1 MSRTTRR
8 RALLLLLLTP
18 LLYGLFGSAPAAAH
32 TELVRS
38 APKDGAELTRAP
50 DHLTLVFDEPVDLA
64 DVRAMTLDGDRL
76 PVARAAQGGNDTVRV
91 SLGRPAD
98 GELAVVWSVVDEE
111 DGHASSGRLTF
122 TVRTESAESTAGPA
136 GTAAVAQDRGDEAT
150 APSPSSP
157 VRKSLVAARWTGYLS
172 LALFIGGLAFVALLW
187 PRGADEPRARALLT
201 LAWAGG
207 LLSTV
212 AAIGLQ
218 GAYSPTLGF
227 ARAGGPPPFGGLGDV
242 LRPATYADV
251 LTTEPGIALAARGLL
266 WVLAAVVLS
275 ALLQGGAGTS
285 RSPGWRV
292 GALAV
297 TLGLLRTTGMR
308 GHNSEGSEPTWGA
321 IADLVHLLGAAL
333 WIGGL
338 AMLTLAVLPRR
349 EPGELAA
356 VVPGYSRL
364 AAVSVAAIAAA
375 GLVLAWQVV
384 GSYDA
389 LLHTSYGQLLLV
401 KTAVLGG
408 VLAAAQCSRQW
419 VRTRLD
425 LAVLLRGD
433 AATVRPFGVSV
444 AAETGLV
451 LVVLAVTSLL
461 VTADPGR

>member
-1 MSRTTRR
+1 VTRLRTLLPLLLA
-8 RALLLLLLTP
+8 ALLC
-18 LLYGLFGSAPAAAH
+18 GLVVGATPAAAH

-38 APKDGAELTRAP
+38 VPKDGAQLAKAP
-50 DHLTLVFDEPVDLA
+50 DHLTLTFDEPVDLA
-64 DVRAMTLDGDRL
+64 DVRAMTPAGDRL
-76 PVARAAQGGNDTVRV
+76 PVTRPPHGTADTVRIATGGP
-91 SLGRPAD
+91 SNGTLF
-98 GELAVVWSVVDEE
+98 VVWSVVDME

-122 TVRTESAESTAGPA
+122 AIGTAASTTAGSTASTAG
-136 GTAAVAQDRGDEAT
+136 AQDRGDEAAAAS
-150 APSPSSP
+150 APSPSP
-157 VRKSLVAARWTGYLS
+157 LVRKGLVAARWTGYLA
-172 LALFIGGLAFVALLW
+172 LAVFVGGLAFVALLW
-187 PRGADEPRARALLT
+187 PCGAEAARARALLT
-201 LAWAGG
+201 LAWVCG

-218 GAYSPTLGF
+218 GAYVS
-227 ARAGGPPPFGGLGDV
+227 FGGLRDA
-242 LRPATYADV
+242 LRPASYTEV
-251 LTTEPGIALAARGLL
+251 LTTEPGVALAARGLL
-266 WVLAAVVLS
+266 WVLAAVALS
-275 ALLQGGAGTS
+275 ALLQGGAATS

-297 TLGLLRTTGMR
+297 ALGLLRTTGMR
-308 GHNSEGSEPTWGA
+308 GHNSEGGEPTWGA
-321 IADLVHLLGAAL
+321 VADLVHLLGAAL

-338 AMLTLAVLPRR
+338 VMLTVAVLPRR
-349 EPGELAA
+349 EPVELAA

-364 AAVSVAAIAAA
+364 AAFSVAAIAVA

-408 VLAAAQCSRQW
+408 VLPAAQCSRQW

-433 AATVRPFGVSV
+433 AATVRPFGYSV

-461 VTADPGR
+461 VTADPGQ

>member
-1 MSRTTRR
+1 MTRR
-8 RALLLLLLTP
+8 RALRSLFPLLLGA
-18 LLYGLFGSAPAAAH
+18 LLYGLVGATPAAAH

-38 APKDGAELTRAP
+38 VPKDGAHLAKAP
-50 DHLTLVFDEPVDLA
+50 DDLTLTFDEPVDLA
-64 DVRAMTLDGDRL
+64 DVRAMTPEGDRL
-76 PVARAAQGGNDTVRV
+76 PVTRAPHGPADTVRIATGQPK
-91 SLGRPAD
+91 SGKLS
-98 GELAVVWSVVDEE
+98 VVWSVVDME
-111 DGHASSGRLTF
+111 DGHASSGRLDF
-122 TVRTESAESTAGPA
+122 PV
-136 GTAAVAQDRGDEAT
+136 GTAAASTTAAQNRGDEAA
-150 APSPSSP
+150 APSPSPP
-157 VRKSLVAARWTGYLS
+157 VRRGLVAARWVGYLS
-172 LALFIGGLAFVALLW
+172 LALFVGGLAFVALLW
-187 PRGADEPRARALLT
+187 PRGAEAPRARAVLT
-201 LAWAGG
+201 LAWVGG

-212 AAIGLQ
+212 AGIGLQ
-218 GAYSPTLGF
+218 GAYVS
-227 ARAGGPPPFGGLGDV
+227 FGGLRDA
-242 LRPATYADV
+242 LRPASYADV
-251 LTTEPGIALAARGLL
+251 LVTEPGAALAARGLL

-275 ALLQGGAGTS
+275 ALLQGGARTS

-297 TLGLLRTTGMR
+297 ALGLLRTTGMR

-321 IADLVHLLGAAL
+321 VADLVHLLGAAL

-338 AMLTLAVLPRR
+338 VMLTVAVLPRR
-349 EPGELAA
+349 EPLELAA

-364 AAVSVAAIAAA
+364 AATSVAAIAVA

-408 VLAAAQCSRQW
+408 VLLAAQCSRQW

-433 AATVRPFGVSV
+433 AATVRPFGYSV

-461 VTADPGR
+461 VTADPGQ

>member
-1 MSRTTRR
+1 MTRLRTLLP
-8 RALLLLLLTP
+8 LLLAVLLC
-18 LLYGLFGSAPAAAH
+18 GLVVGAPPAAAH

-38 APKDGAELTRAP
+38 VPKDGAKLAKAP
-50 DHLTLVFDEPVDLA
+50 DHLTLTFDEPVDLA
-64 DVRAMTLDGDRL
+64 DVRAMTPDGDRL
-76 PVARAAQGGNDTVRV
+76 PVTRPAHTGADTVRIATG
-91 SLGRPAD
+91 SPAN
-98 GELAVVWSVVDEE
+98 GTLFVVWSVVDME

-122 TVRTESAESTAGPA
+122 AISAAASSAG
-136 GTAAVAQDRGDEAT
+136 AQDRGDEAAA
-150 APSPSSP
+150 APSPSP
-157 VRKSLVAARWTGYLS
+157 LVRKGLVAARWTGYLA
-172 LALFIGGLAFVALLW
+172 LAVFVGGLAFVALLW
-187 PRGADEPRARALLT
+187 PRGAEAARARALLT
-201 LAWAGG
+201 LAWVCG

-212 AAIGLQ
+212 AGIGLQ
-218 GAYSPTLGF
+218 GAYVS
-227 ARAGGPPPFGGLGDV
+227 FGGLRDA
-242 LRPATYADV
+242 LRPASYTEV
-251 LTTEPGIALAARGLL
+251 LTTEPGVALAARGLL

-275 ALLQGGAGTS
+275 ALLQGGAATS

-297 TLGLLRTTGMR
+297 ALGLLRTTGMR
-308 GHNSEGSEPTWGA
+308 GHSSEGSDPTWGA
-321 IADLVHLLGAAL
+321 VADLVHLLGAAL

-338 AMLTLAVLPRR
+338 VMLTVAVLPRR
-349 EPGELAA
+349 EPVELAA

-364 AAVSVAAIAAA
+364 AAGSVAAIAVA

-408 VLAAAQCSRQW
+408 VLLAAQCSRQW

-433 AATVRPFGVSV
+433 AATVRPFGYSV

-461 VTADPGR
+461 VTADPGQ